1 MLLRDYQNLST
12 YDKRLVYRKL
22 WPKKQKQ
29 LVLPLKFR
37 TLVYSELHV
46 KMGHIRADQFMQLIK
61 DRFYWFGMSSDISHF
76 ITKSCSCIK
85 KRPPKL
91 EKAQLQC
98 ISTNASMELVGLD
111 FFYLDPCGEGC
122 EYLLVITDHFLG
134 FTQAYPTT
142 KTKAKIGT
150 ERLYSDFML
159 RFGLPG
165 KVLHDQSGEFKND
178 LFKELAKL
186 CRVKRI
192 RITP

>member
-1 MLLRDYQNLST
+1 
-12 YDKRLVYRKL
+12 
-22 WPKKQKQ
+22 
-29 LVLPLKFR
+29 
-37 TLVYSELHV
+37 
-46 KMGHIRADQFMQLIK
+46 
-61 DRFYWFGMSSDISHF
+61 
-76 ITKSCSCIK
+76 
-85 KRPPKL
+85 
-91 EKAQLQC
+91 
-98 ISTNASMELVGLD
+98 MELVGLD

-142 KTKAKIGT
+142 STKAKTGT

-192 RITP
+192 RITPK

>member
-1 MLLRDYQNLST
+1 MHPWN
-12 YDKRLVYRKL
+12 
-22 WPKKQKQ
+22 
-29 LVLPLKFR
+29 
-37 TLVYSELHV
+37 
-46 KMGHIRADQFMQLIK
+46 
-61 DRFYWFGMSSDISHF
+61 
-76 ITKSCSCIK
+76 
-85 KRPPKL
+85 
-91 EKAQLQC
+91 
-98 ISTNASMELVGLD
+98 LVGLD

-122 EYLLVITDHFLG
+122 EYLLVITDHLLG

-142 KTKAKIGT
+142 NTEAKTGT